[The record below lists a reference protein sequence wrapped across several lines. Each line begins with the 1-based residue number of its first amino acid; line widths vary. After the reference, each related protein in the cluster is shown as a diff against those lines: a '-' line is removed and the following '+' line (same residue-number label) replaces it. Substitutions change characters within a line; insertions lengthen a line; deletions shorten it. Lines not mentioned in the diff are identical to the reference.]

1 MVSVGNPGTVI
12 EVWDHRGNRQSID
25 RQETEIDQISKAVYA
40 ASELLLD
47 KDGTV
52 NMISE
57 LHNLFQYIKVPPVG
71 LGISS
76 IKSNLNFNENLSF
89 RLY

>member
-1 MVSVGNPGTVI
+1 MI
-12 EVWDHRGNRQSID
+12 EVWDHRGNRESID
-25 RQETEIDQISKAVYA
+25 RQEAEIDQISKAVYA

-71 LGISS
+71 LGRF
-76 IKSNLNFNENLSF
+76 LNIG
-89 RLY
+89 YKY